1 MYRLMQP
8 SDRAAVVAL
17 WQKERGDTAE
27 FINTAMDRFAA
38 LDNPFP
44 PEDELPVGCTADGT
58 PYYEGDEIVTLNG
71 ETYLYD
77 DLDVDTILTALDIP
91 VFTATKEY

>member
-1 MYRLMQP
+1 MT
-8 SDRAAVVAL
+8 AL
-17 WQKERGDTAE
+17 
-27 FINTAMDRFAA
+27 DRFAA

-77 DLDVDTILTALDIP
+77 DLDVDTILTALGIAAH
-91 VFTATKEY
+91 TAMREI